1 MTSTTVR
8 PTTWRLFVAGLL
20 LALLA
25 AGPARAACVTDQRGA
40 DDQPGQKDLTEWCEP
55 GPTCSSSSATASLRW
70 QLDDLNWSGNNTGDS
85 CALIDT
91 NRDGLADRAICVTV
105 FGAAQMGGKCSKNQF
120 LGCIRNQDCGS
131 AGPCILPINNTGA
144 PRCYTCGND
153 RPTRCTNSRPVACT
167 SLCSVGVVMGSDPFS
182 GVASHT
188 ARKCSGTNCVRDD
201 TAVNCCLASTDLG
214 VTGELIDV
222 CSYPSQQPNS
232 DPSDCVLTPPN
243 CSLDTDCNDQNP
255 CTVDKCVSGTGG
267 VKFCDNAPGNAGT
280 VCRPSAGPCDVA
292 ETCTGT
298 SRECPADTF
307 AAAGTPCRAS
317 AGVCDP
323 PETCTG
329 TSASCPAD
337 AKSPAGT
344 VCRPAADV
352 CDVPETCDGTSN
364 TCPSDGSLPAS
375 TVCRPSAGPCDP
387 AEYCTGSSAGCPPDG
402 FQSSSTVC
410 RPSAGPCDPAE
421 YCTGSSADCPPD
433 DSGGACIPCATAA
446 DCNDNNV
453 CTYDSCDG
461 GVCSNT
467 AIEGCNPCTTAADC
481 NDGNACTVESCVAGV
496 CKNTPI
502 PGCTPCTTVTDC
514 DDHNACTTDTCN
526 AGVCHHAAVS
536 GCIPC
541 TTAANCNDFNACT
554 TDACIGGVCVYT
566 NTCLAPEAAP
576 TEICGNCIDD
586 NGNGLTDFEDPA
598 CSGQAGTLTLEEGLL
613 RRAGDA
619 TRLDLHT
626 ALAGLGVNPL
636 ADDVIL
642 QIRPENGTDV
652 LCARIPAGSF
662 VKHRR
667 LFKFADPKHAVA
679 SAQGLDHVKIQVPAN
694 GNVRLLAGGKRARM
708 TCPDAGPLQVTVGFH
723 DATAGDGGDRSAT
736 IVQTFSA
743 GPNGSLGIP

>member
-1 MTSTTVR
+1 M
-8 PTTWRLFVAGLL
+8 A
-20 LALLA
+20 
-25 AGPARAACVTDQRGA
+25 
-40 DDQPGQKDLTEWCEP
+40 
-55 GPTCSSSSATASLRW
+55 
-70 QLDDLNWSGNNTGDS
+70 
-85 CALIDT
+85 
-91 NRDGLADRAICVTV
+91 
-105 FGAAQMGGKCSKNQF
+105 GKCSNNQF
-120 LGCIRNQDCGS
+120 LGCTTSKGCGS
-131 AGPCILPINNTGA
+131 GGTCIFPSSNTGA

-167 SLCSVGVVMGSDPFS
+167 SLCSVGVVVGSDPFS

-188 ARKCSGTNCVRDD
+188 ATKCSGTDCVKNDA
-201 TAVNCCLASTDLG
+201 AVNCCLTSADLG

-232 DPSDCVLTPPN
+232 DPSDCVLTPPS
-243 CSLDTDCNDQNP
+243 CSADADCNDQNP
-255 CTVDKCVSGTGG
+255 CTVDKCVRGTGG
-267 VKFCDNAPGNAGT
+267 VRFCDNAPGNAGT
-280 VCRPSAGPCDVA
+280 VCRSSAGPCDVA

-298 SRECPADTF
+298 SRECPPDTF
-307 AAAGTPCRAS
+307 AAGTVCRPS

-344 VCRPAADV
+344 MCRPAAGV

-481 NDGNACTVESCVAGV
+481 NDGNACTVEASVA
-496 CKNTPI
+496 
-502 PGCTPCTTVTDC
+502 
-514 DDHNACTTDTCN
+514 
-526 AGVCHHAAVS
+526 
-536 GCIPC
+536 
-541 TTAANCNDFNACT
+541 
-554 TDACIGGVCVYT
+554 
-566 NTCLAPEAAP
+566 
-576 TEICGNCIDD
+576 
-586 NGNGLTDFEDPA
+586 
-598 CSGQAGTLTLEEGLL
+598 
-613 RRAGDA
+613 R
-619 TRLDLHT
+619 
-626 ALAGLGVNPL
+626 
-636 ADDVIL
+636 
-642 QIRPENGTDV
+642 
-652 LCARIPAGSF
+652 
-662 VKHRR
+662 
-667 LFKFADPKHAVA
+667 
-679 SAQGLDHVKIQVPAN
+679 
-694 GNVRLLAGGKRARM
+694 
-708 TCPDAGPLQVTVGFH
+708 
-723 DATAGDGGDRSAT
+723 
-736 IVQTFSA
+736 
-743 GPNGSLGIP
+743 